1 MYLRNNCYL
10 VNGYHNS
17 AIYDLNNRKVYS
29 VNKSG
34 RNLLE
39 KYLKH
44 DKIVEDKDDKEFIA
58 LLTKYGLIT
67 ENKDESDNTDNI
79 NKVEPQLKYAWLE
92 ITGKCNL
99 KCVHCYG
106 QFGANHVKNKDYL
119 STEEWKTIIDTLIK
133 NNCREIQLIGGEPMV
148 HKDFYEILKY
158 AYKKGMKRIDVFTNA
173 TLINEES
180 IKIFKE
186 TNANVRISL
195 YGSNQETHEK
205 ITKTKGSFNKTE
217 RALKLLRDNNIKTN
231 IAVVIMKEN
240 ENNISEIREYINLL
254 GLEYSG
260 YDVIRP
266 SCVMNNQEH
275 MVTNYDTIKSRYN
288 VAPEFYTCEES
299 FYSNHF
305 YNSCWNGKIAI
316 TANGDIIPCIFA
328 RNDIIGNVKDV
339 SSLEKLKK
347 NIIKKWSITKEE
359 VMVCKD
365 CEFRYC
371 CHDCRPLAEGV
382 AGNKKAK
389 YPRCCYNPY
398 DGEWMDIKECTKEVK
413 I

>member
-58 LLTKYGLIT
+58 LLTKYGLVT
-67 ENKDESDNTDNI
+67 ENKDESNNTDNI

-99 KCVHCYG
+99 KCIHCYG

-119 STEEWKTIIDTLIK
+119 STEEWKIIIDTLIK

-173 TLINEES
+173 TLINDTNVKDIVKNVDMDS
-180 IKIFKE
+180 IQKHINTAQKALGFINKLFRKIFK
-186 TNANVRISL
+186 
-195 YGSNQETHEK
+195 K
-205 ITKTKGSFNKTE
+205 
-217 RALKLLRDNNIKTN
+217 
-231 IAVVIMKEN
+231 
-240 ENNISEIREYINLL
+240 
-254 GLEYSG
+254 
-260 YDVIRP
+260 
-266 SCVMNNQEH
+266 
-275 MVTNYDTIKSRYN
+275 
-288 VAPEFYTCEES
+288 
-299 FYSNHF
+299 
-305 YNSCWNGKIAI
+305 
-316 TANGDIIPCIFA
+316 
-328 RNDIIGNVKDV
+328 
-339 SSLEKLKK
+339 
-347 NIIKKWSITKEE
+347 
-359 VMVCKD
+359 
-365 CEFRYC
+365 
-371 CHDCRPLAEGV
+371 
-382 AGNKKAK
+382 
-389 YPRCCYNPY
+389 
-398 DGEWMDIKECTKEVK
+398 
-413 I
+413 